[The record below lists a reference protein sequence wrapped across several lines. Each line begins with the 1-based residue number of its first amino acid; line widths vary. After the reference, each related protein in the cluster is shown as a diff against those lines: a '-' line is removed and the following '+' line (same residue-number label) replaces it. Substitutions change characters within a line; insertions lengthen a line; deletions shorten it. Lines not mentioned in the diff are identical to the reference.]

1 MKKTIDKLTDYL
13 YRTTGIS
20 LHPVKWSGKTSLP
33 YYLNETY
40 DFYKADI
47 FKTPVLIMEQT
58 SPGEQ
63 TPATIRKHFD
73 QVSKTWQGGIIYLS
87 DTVAPY
93 NRKRLIE
100 YKVPFVI
107 PDSQLYL
114 PDLGIDLREH
124 FRQVRQSRVQF
135 SLSTQVLILYSI
147 INRDPG
153 PFTPA
158 SMAGKLGYTS
168 MTMSRAFDEL
178 EMAGIGKIKT
188 GGRERLLALPADP
201 RELWELALP
210 FLKSPLRR
218 TLYVRPLHKRNVFEK
233 MPLAGLTALAMY
245 SMISGPEYQ
254 VRAAR
259 NDTRFIMNNGDG
271 YEIIPLPEPGA
282 IELQFWSYSPGFL
295 STGKTVDVFS
305 LYLTLS
311 GETDE
316 RIQKALN
323 EMMAG
328 YKW

>member
-1 MKKTIDKLTDYL
+1 MVNTINKLAEYL
-13 YRTTGIS
+13 HTALDITVT
-20 LHPVKWSGKTSLP
+20 PQKWIGAGTLP
-33 YYLNETY
+33 FYLTEIY
-40 DFYKADI
+40 DFYIIKVLGNPVIVMSHKAPGE
-47 FKTPVLIMEQT
+47 KTPAAIQKHYEAVIKNRKEAGLYLCD
-58 SPGEQ
+58 
-63 TPATIRKHFD
+63 TI
-73 QVSKTWQGGIIYLS
+73 T
-87 DTVAPY
+87 AY
-93 NRKRLIE
+93 NRKRLIDH
-100 YKVPFVI
+100 KVPFVI
-107 PDSQLYL
+107 PGSQLYL

-147 INRDPG
+147 INRYLG

-158 SMAGKLGYTS
+158 GMAGKLGYSS

-178 EMAGIGKIKT
+178 EMAGIGKVKT
-188 GGRERLLALPADP
+188 GGRERLLTLPADP

-210 FLKSPLRR
+210 YLKSPLRR
-218 TLYVRPLHKRNVFEK
+218 ILYVRPLHKRHVFEK
-233 MPLAGLTALAMY
+233 MPLAGLTALAMH
-245 SMISGPEYQ
+245 SMIAGPEYQ

-259 NDTRFIMNNGDG
+259 NDTRFINNNGVE

-295 STGKTVDVFS
+295 STGETVDVFS

>member
-1 MKKTIDKLTDYL
+1 MVNTINKLAEYL
-13 YRTTGIS
+13 HTALDITVTPQKWTGA
-20 LHPVKWSGKTSLP
+20 GTLP
-33 YYLNETY
+33 YFLAEIY
-40 DFYKADI
+40 DFYIIKVLGNPVIVMSHKA
-47 FKTPVLIMEQT
+47 
-58 SPGEQ
+58 PGEQ
-63 TPATIRKHFD
+63 TPAAIRKHYE
-73 QVSKTWQGGIIYLS
+73 VVIKNRKEVVLYLC
-87 DTVAPY
+87 DTITAY
-93 NRKRLIE
+93 NRKRLIDH
-100 YKVPFVI
+100 KVPFVI
-107 PDSQLYL
+107 PGSQLYL

-124 FRQVRQSRVQF
+124 FRQVRQSRLQF

-147 INRDPG
+147 INRDLG

-158 SMAGKLGYTS
+158 GMAGKLGYSS

-201 RELWELALP
+201 RELWELTLP
-210 FLKSPLRR
+210 YLKSPLRR
-218 TLYVRPLHKRNVFEK
+218 TLYVRPLHKRNAFEK
-233 MPLAGLTALAMY
+233 MPLAGLSALAMY

-254 VRAAR
+254 VRAIG
-259 NDTRFIMNNGDG
+259 NDAMSYIKNSGE
-271 YEIIPLPEPGA
+271 YEIIPFPEPGA